1 VQPIVEEPGGEPTV
15 VLFPKADGDVE
26 LLGEKPSGAPV
37 VVDFDERQEGL
48 AGGPA
53 QVAGPMSGTPGVRGS
68 PAGPLVDPIEFG
80 VGATGGRPG
89 LLVVPAV
96 KKGDN
101 SNGTETVL
109 GMSSKKSKT
118 ALVGGEGSSKKGKEV
133 SSKTTWREMM
143 MR

>member
-1 VQPIVEEPGGEPTV
+1 V
-15 VLFPKADGDVE
+15 VLFPAAEVDVE
-26 LLGEKPSGAPV
+26 LLGEKPGGAPD
-37 VVDFDERQEGL
+37 VDGRQEGP

-53 QVAGPMSGTPGVRGS
+53 EAAGPISGTPGGQ
-68 PAGPLVDPIEFG
+68 GPLVGLLVDRTECVI
-80 VGATGGRPG
+80 GAR
-89 LLVVPAV
+89 LLVVPAG

-109 GMSSKKSKT
+109 GMSLSSKKSKS
-118 ALVGGEGSSKKGKEV
+118 ALVGGEGSSEKGKEV